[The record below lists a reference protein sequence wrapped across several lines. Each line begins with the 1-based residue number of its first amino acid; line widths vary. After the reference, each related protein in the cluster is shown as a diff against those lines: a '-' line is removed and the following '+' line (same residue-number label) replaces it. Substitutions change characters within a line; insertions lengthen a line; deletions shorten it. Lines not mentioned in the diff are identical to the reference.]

1 MMLLDIPAVII
12 TLRIRLGLENDFQ
25 KKKKK
30 KNSQLQFRSIGIKL
44 STETSGDLL
53 LVVHTL
59 GGVTGSSSNNYSIIY

>member
-12 TLRIRLGLENDFQ
+12 TSSIRLGLENDFF
-25 KKKKK
+25 KKKLF
-30 KNSQLQFRSIGIKL
+30 SQLQFRSIGIKL

-59 GGVTGSSSNNYSIIY
+59 GGVTGISSNSYSIIY

>member
-12 TLRIRLGLENDFQ
+12 TSRIRLGLENDFFL
-25 KKKKK
+25 KKKLF
-30 KNSQLQFRSIGIKL
+30 SQLQFRSIGIKL

-59 GGVTGSSSNNYSIIY
+59 GGVTGSSSNSYSIIY

>member
-12 TLRIRLGLENDFQ
+12 TSSIRLGLENDFL
-25 KKKKK
+25 KKKLF
-30 KNSQLQFRSIGIKL
+30 SQLQFRSIGIKL

-59 GGVTGSSSNNYSIIY
+59 GGVTGISSNSYSIIY

>member
-12 TLRIRLGLENDFQ
+12 TSSIRLGLENDF
-25 KKKKK
+25 KK

-59 GGVTGSSSNNYSIIY
+59 GGVTGSSSNSYSIIY

>member
-12 TLRIRLGLENDFQ
+12 TSSIRLGLENDF
-25 KKKKK
+25 KKK

-59 GGVTGSSSNNYSIIY
+59 GGVTGSSSNSYSIIY

>member
-12 TLRIRLGLENDFQ
+12 TSSIRLGLENDFQ
-25 KKKKK
+25 KKKK

-59 GGVTGSSSNNYSIIY
+59 GGVTGISSNSYSIIY

>member
-12 TLRIRLGLENDFQ
+12 TSSIRLGLENDFL
-25 KKKKK
+25 K
-30 KNSQLQFRSIGIKL
+30 KNLFSQLQFRSIGIKL

-59 GGVTGSSSNNYSIIY
+59 GGVTGISSNSYSIIY

>member
-12 TLRIRLGLENDFQ
+12 TSSIRLGLENDFFL
-25 KKKKK
+25 KKLF
-30 KNSQLQFRSIGIKL
+30 SQLQFRSIGIKL

>member
-12 TLRIRLGLENDFQ
+12 TSSIRLGLENDFFL
-25 KKKKK
+25 KKLF
-30 KNSQLQFRSIGIKL
+30 SQLQFRSIGIKL

-59 GGVTGSSSNNYSIIY
+59 GGVTGISSNSYSIIY

>member
-12 TLRIRLGLENDFQ
+12 TSSIRLGLENDFL

-30 KNSQLQFRSIGIKL
+30 ISQLQFRSIGIKL

>member
-12 TLRIRLGLENDFQ
+12 TSSIRLGLENDFF
-25 KKKKK
+25 KKKLF
-30 KNSQLQFRSIGIKL
+30 SQLQFRSIGIKL